1 MRMETNL
8 HVEGGSVRAERE
20 SVVDAVHHALA
31 DRYRRFV
38 LADLATH
45 FHPVPVYDL
54 ADRAATEL
62 DPGLASADAYR
73 SVRVALAHDHLP
85 VLESAGL
92 IQNVG
97 GRVEL
102 TAEGVDV
109 ARLSRSCTD
118 FLTAD
123 ADDR

>member
-8 HVEGGSVRAERE
+8 HVGGGSVRDERE
-20 SVVDAVHHALA
+20 SEVDAVHHALA

-38 LADLATH
+38 LDDLATH

-62 DPGLASADAYR
+62 DAGLASTDAYR
-73 SVRVALAHDHLP
+73 SVRVALTHDHLP

-92 IQNVG
+92 IQYVG

-102 TAEGVDV
+102 TADGLDV
-109 ARLSRSCTD
+109 ARLSRACTE
-118 FLTAD
+118 FLNGET
-123 ADDR
+123 DDP